1 MLLVE
6 DKRVTIDELVAKID
20 NKYALVVTAAKRARA
35 ILEERGDQNVKPV
48 TQALQEIA
56 AGKITYEPTRE
67 GIK

>member
-1 MLLVE
+1 ME